1 MAKTKTLQEGLKRK
15 AKQHQKRRASQQEE
29 NYPVTKLVEIAKVR
43 TDGDTQPRVSM
54 DPEVV
59 EEYAARMKQD
69 RFTQEVLDPEGQSF
83 PPAIVYIDDDESMWL
98 ADGFHRLSAA
108 ERAGFTTFQATI
120 HRGTQTDALVA
131 SLGANATHG
140 KRRTN
145 ADKRRAVARAL
156 ERDELGQRSDAHV
169 ASLCKVSDRFVSKL
183 REELILAGSV
193 PYRETLLGADGVA
206 REVMPPEGYLEAHT
220 GGDEVSV
227 SDEGV
232 APARAARVAKATKKT
247 QDKATFTTIEAIAG
261 SDTHKD
267 VCLVTYPLTLDDYET
282 IAEHA
287 AGVIQR
293 GRLVVAISQGSILSL
308 SGPARLGALLQTG
321 FKGPHYVHLREHDR
335 TYLVFSKGSS
345 LKAHSGVCALEALT
359 EELELKVFG
368 KPLDV
373 WS

>member
-1 MAKTKTLQEGLKRK
+1 MARTKTLQEGLKRK
-15 AKQHQKRRASQQEE
+15 AKHHQQRRASQQEG
-29 NYPVTKLVEIAKVR
+29 NFPVTKLVEIANVR

-59 EEYAARMKQD
+59 EEYASRMQQD
-69 RFTQEVLDPEGQSF
+69 PFTQQVVDPEGQSF
-83 PPAIVYIDDDESMWL
+83 PPAIIYLDEDESMWL

-108 ERAGFTTFQATI
+108 ERAGFATFQATI
-120 HRGTQTDALVA
+120 HRGALEDALVA

-156 ERDELGQRSDAHV
+156 ESEELGKRSDAQV
-169 ASLCKVSDRFVSKL
+169 AGICKVSDRFVSKL

-193 PYRETLLGADGVA
+193 PYREALIGGDGVA
-206 REVMPPEGYLEAHT
+206 REVAPPQGY
-220 GGDEVSV
+220 
-227 SDEGV
+227 V
-232 APARAARVAKATKKT
+232 ASNEQVTAPSPARAIKSKAKSKKRGKT
-247 QDKATFTTIEAIAG
+247 AHAAIA
-261 SDTHKD
+261 SIANAEATKD
-267 VCLVTYPLTLDDYET
+267 VCVVTYPLTLDDYDT

-287 AGVIQR
+287 PEAIAR

-308 SGPARLGALLQTG
+308 SGPARLGELLKVG

-335 TYLVFSKGSS
+335 TYLVFSKGASV
-345 LKAHSGVCALEALT
+345 KAHSGVCALETLT
-359 EELELKVFG
+359 EKLDLTILG
-368 KPLDV
+368 KPLDA